1 LPIYS
6 RVIQQLLYKH
16 ATLLPFKV
24 NDIPSLPVFLNIM
37 TEFTNYKYG
46 FEQLYKANYAR
57 LYYYAFQFISD
68 AETCKDIVN
77 DVFEKTWNLYES
89 LQQETITAYLYAN
102 VRNKCIDHLR
112 HSLVKEQYADFY
124 KAITQEEADND
135 FSEREERIARI
146 EKVIEELTDPTKTIL
161 KECYYENKKY
171 QEVADEFGI
180 STNGVKK
187 HIMKAL
193 RLIREE
199 FGIKKKSRE
208 VPENEVKTYI
218 PYKE

>member
-1 LPIYS
+1 MPIYS

-24 NDIPSLPVFLNIM
+24 NDIPGLPVFLNIM

-77 DVFEKTWNLYES
+77 DVFEKTWNLYDS

-102 VRNKCIDHLR
+102 VRIKCIVHLR

-124 KAITQEEADND
+124 KAVTQEEADND

>member
-1 LPIYS
+1 
-6 RVIQQLLYKH
+6 
-16 ATLLPFKV
+16 
-24 NDIPSLPVFLNIM
+24 M

-124 KAITQEEADND
+124 KAVTQEEADND

-171 QEVADEFGI
+171 QRSEKAYNEGAPTDTRRVRY
-180 STNGVKK
+180 KK
-187 HIMKAL
+187 
-193 RLIREE
+193 EE
-199 FGIKKKSRE
+199 
-208 VPENEVKTYI
+208 
-218 PYKE
+218 

>member
-1 LPIYS
+1 MPIYS

-102 VRNKCIDHLR
+102 VRNKCIDHLC

-124 KAITQEEADND
+124 KAVTQEEADND

>member
-1 LPIYS
+1 MPIYS

-24 NDIPSLPVFLNIM
+24 NDIPGLPVFLNIM

-124 KAITQEEADND
+124 KAVTQEEADND
-135 FSEREERIARI
+135 FKRIARI

>member
-1 LPIYS
+1 MPIYS

-37 TEFTNYKYG
+37 TEFTNYKDG

-124 KAITQEEADND
+124 KAVTQEEADND

>member
-1 LPIYS
+1 MPIYS

-24 NDIPSLPVFLNIM
+24 NDIPGLPVFLNIM

-57 LYYYAFQFISD
+57 LYHYAFQFISD

-124 KAITQEEADND
+124 KAVTQEEADND
-135 FSEREERIARI
+135 FKRIARI

>member
-1 LPIYS
+1 MPIYS

-46 FEQLYKANYAR
+46 FYKANYAR

>member
-1 LPIYS
+1 MRL
-6 RVIQQLLYKH
+6 RRTAYKH
-16 ATLLPFKV
+16 
-24 NDIPSLPVFLNIM
+24 
-37 TEFTNYKYG
+37 E
-46 FEQLYKANYAR
+46 FEQLYRENYAR

-68 AETCKDIVN
+68 AEVCKDIIN
-77 DVFEKTWNLYES
+77 DVFEKTWSQYDTIRK
-89 LQQETITAYLYAN
+89 ETISPYLYAN

-112 HSLVKEQYADFY
+112 HTQVEEQYAEFY
-124 KAITQEEADND
+124 CAITQEEADNG

-171 QEVADEFGI
+171 QEVAEEFGI
-180 STNGVKK
+180 STNGIKK

-199 FGIKKKSRE
+199 FGIKKEDKE
-208 VPENEVKTYI
+208 VPEKENGTYL
-218 PYKE
+218 

>member
-1 LPIYS
+1 MPIYS

-24 NDIPSLPVFLNIM
+24 NDIPGLPVFLNIM

-46 FEQLYKANYAR
+46 FEHLYKANYAR

-102 VRNKCIDHLR
+102 VRNKCIDYLR

-124 KAITQEEADND
+124 KAVTQEEADND

-199 FGIKKKSRE
+199 FGIKKE
-208 VPENEVKTYI
+208 E
-218 PYKE
+218 

>member
-1 LPIYS
+1 MPIYS

-89 LQQETITAYLYAN
+89 LQQETITAYLYGS
-102 VRNKCIDHLR
+102 VEI
-112 HSLVKEQYADFY
+112 
-124 KAITQEEADND
+124 
-135 FSEREERIARI
+135 
-146 EKVIEELTDPTKTIL
+146 
-161 KECYYENKKY
+161 
-171 QEVADEFGI
+171 
-180 STNGVKK
+180 
-187 HIMKAL
+187 
-193 RLIREE
+193 
-199 FGIKKKSRE
+199 
-208 VPENEVKTYI
+208 
-218 PYKE
+218 

>member
-1 LPIYS
+1 
-6 RVIQQLLYKH
+6 
-16 ATLLPFKV
+16 
-24 NDIPSLPVFLNIM
+24 M

-102 VRNKCIDHLR
+102 VRNKCIDHLL

-124 KAITQEEADND
+124 KAVTQEEADND

-199 FGIKKKSRE
+199 FDIKKKSRE

>member
-1 LPIYS
+1 
-6 RVIQQLLYKH
+6 
-16 ATLLPFKV
+16 
-24 NDIPSLPVFLNIM
+24 M
-37 TEFTNYKYG
+37 TVVRMYD
-46 FEQLYKANYAR
+46 R
-57 LYYYAFQFISD
+57 L
-68 AETCKDIVN
+68 KP
-77 DVFEKTWNLYES
+77 
-89 LQQETITAYLYAN
+89 
-102 VRNKCIDHLR
+102 
-112 HSLVKEQYADFY
+112 
-124 KAITQEEADND
+124 
-135 FSEREERIARI
+135 ERPGHGQPEHPK
-146 EKVIEELTDPTKTIL
+146 KVIEELTDPTKTIL

-180 STNGVKK
+180 STNGVTK

>member
-1 LPIYS
+1 MPIYS

-24 NDIPSLPVFLNIM
+24 NDIPGLPVFLNIM

-77 DVFEKTWNLYES
+77 DVFEKTWKLYEAR
-89 LQQETITAYLYAN
+89 QQETSTADLYAN

-124 KAITQEEADND
+124 KAVTQEEADND

>member
-1 LPIYS
+1 MPIYS

-46 FEQLYKANYAR
+46 FKQLYKANYAR

-124 KAITQEEADND
+124 KAVTQEEADND

>member
-1 LPIYS
+1 
-6 RVIQQLLYKH
+6 
-16 ATLLPFKV
+16 
-24 NDIPSLPVFLNIM
+24 M

-124 KAITQEEADND
+124 KAVTQEEADND

-146 EKVIEELTDPTKTIL
+146 
-161 KECYYENKKY
+161 
-171 QEVADEFGI
+171 ADEFGI

-199 FGIKKKSRE
+199 FDIKKKSRE

>member
-1 LPIYS
+1 MPIYS

-24 NDIPSLPVFLNIM
+24 NDIPARPVFLNIM

-46 FEQLYKANYAR
+46 FEQLYKANYVR

-124 KAITQEEADND
+124 KAVTQEEADND

>member
-1 LPIYS
+1 MSEY
-6 RVIQQLLYKH
+6 
-16 ATLLPFKV
+16 
-24 NDIPSLPVFLNIM
+24 
-37 TEFTNYKYG
+37 TNNKYE
-46 FEQLYKANYAR
+46 FEQLYKGNYAR

-68 AETCKDIVN
+68 TETCKDIVN

-112 HSLVKEQYADFY
+112 HSLVKEQYAEFY
-124 KAITQEEADND
+124 KAVTQEEADNG
-135 FSEREERIARI
+135 FGEREERIARI
-146 EKVIEELTDPTKTIL
+146 EKVIEELTDPTQTIL

-171 QEVADEFGI
+171 QEVADEFGMSI
-180 STNGVKK
+180 NGVKK

-199 FGIKKKSRE
+199 FGVKKKSRE
-208 VPENEVKTYI
+208 VPGSKDETYI
-218 PYKE
+218 

>member
-1 LPIYS
+1 MTIYS
-6 RVIQQLLYKH
+6 SVIQQLLYKH

-24 NDIPSLPVFLNIM
+24 NDIPGLPVFLNIM

-77 DVFEKTWNLYES
+77 DVFEKTWILYES

-112 HSLVKEQYADFY
+112 HSQAKEQYADFY
-124 KAITQEEADND
+124 NAETLEEADND

>member
-1 LPIYS
+1 
-6 RVIQQLLYKH
+6 
-16 ATLLPFKV
+16 
-24 NDIPSLPVFLNIM
+24 M

-124 KAITQEEADND
+124 KAVTQEEADND

-199 FGIKKKSRE
+199 FDIKKKSRE

-218 PYKE
+218 PVSYTHLTLPTT